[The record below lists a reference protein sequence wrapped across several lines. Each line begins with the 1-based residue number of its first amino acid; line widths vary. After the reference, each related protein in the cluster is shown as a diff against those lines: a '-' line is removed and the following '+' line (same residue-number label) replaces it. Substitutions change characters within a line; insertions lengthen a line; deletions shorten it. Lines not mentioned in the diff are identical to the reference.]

1 MANLRQL
8 ISRDRAQRTPLVGAA
23 AGSGAVVKSA
33 VSADADLLLALTA
46 SLYRNMG
53 WGTLSACFLPYG
65 DSNKQTRQIL
75 AQHVLPHSKDV
86 PIVAGIFGDEDEKI
100 DAHIAWLKEAG
111 VQGVT
116 NWPAIGLLDGNF
128 REMLAAEGF
137 TIDWEIQTLKR
148 AQAAGLATFGFVCT
162 PEEARRFADSGVDAL
177 ILCLGVTR
185 RYEDFHERR
194 DQLQHAITRLNQM
207 RNALGTAGKKLLCLA
222 YGGPVTMPE
231 DLEQVFRFCDVD
243 GFAGGS
249 VFERL
254 PVSDIVGSMVR
265 RFKSIATDPEERV
278 GEMGLG
284 QMIGRSGP
292 MKELFALIKR
302 IAPYDVNVV
311 IEGESGT
318 GKELVATQI
327 HRLSKRA
334 AQAFVTLNCG
344 AIPDTL
350 LESELFGHEKGAFT
364 GADRRRLGKFEL
376 AHRGT
381 LFLDEIANLS
391 PHGQV
396 ALLRAIQQREIT
408 RVGAENYIPTDVRVV
423 VASNQPLAAL
433 VQQGK
438 FRADLYHRLRQ
449 VTLSLPP
456 LRERREDLPLLADDI
471 LARVQIQLGRKM
483 LSIGSGFLHK
493 MRQHEFSG
501 NIRELQHVILDAV
514 LREDGPVMHG
524 AHFVP
529 MRQSLSVSSN
539 GDGSALTAMTKNLH
553 EARQSAVRQALQEAR
568 GNKSRAAE
576 ALGIT
581 RKTLYA
587 WMRGNAS

>member
-8 ISRDRAQRTPLVGAA
+8 IARDRTRRTPLVAVA
-23 AGSGAVVKSA
+23 AGLGGVVKSA
-33 VSADADLLLALTA
+33 VGADVDLLLALTA
-46 SLYRNMG
+46 SMYRNMG
-53 WGTLSACFLPYG
+53 WGTLSASFMPFG
-65 DSNKQTRQIL
+65 NSNAQTREIL
-75 AQHVLPHSKDV
+75 TQQVLPHSKDV
-86 PIVAGIFGDEDEKI
+86 PIVAGIFGEDNDAF
-100 DAHIAWLKEAG
+100 DAHLAWLIEAG
-111 VQGVT
+111 VEGVT

-128 REMLAAEGF
+128 RRMLEDDGF
-137 TIDWEIQTLKR
+137 TIDWEIETLKR
-148 AQAAGLATFGFVCT
+148 AQAAGLATFGFVCS

-177 ILCLGVTR
+177 ILCLGITR

-194 DQLQHAITRLNQM
+194 DQIQHAITRLNQM
-207 RNALGTAGKKLLCLA
+207 RDALGAQGRKLLCLT

-231 DLEQVFRFCDVD
+231 DLEQVFRFCEVD

-265 RFKSIATDPEERV
+265 RFKSIAKDPEQRV
-278 GEMGLG
+278 GEIGLG

-292 MKELFALIKR
+292 MKELFSLIKR

-334 AQAFVTLNCG
+334 PQAFVTLNCG

-423 VASNQPLAAL
+423 AATNQPLAGL
-433 VQQGK
+433 VAQGK

-449 VTLSLPP
+449 VTLTLPP
-456 LRERREDLPLLADDI
+456 LRERREDIPLLADDV
-471 LARVQIQLGRKM
+471 LSRLMIQLDKKM
-483 LSIGSGFLHK
+483 LSLGSGFLNK
-493 MRQHEFSG
+493 MRQHDFPG
-501 NIRELQHVILDAV
+501 NIRELQHVVLDAA
-514 LREDGPVMHG
+514 LREDGPVLHG

-529 MRQSLSVSSN
+529 VRQSLSAMASN
-539 GDGSALTAMTKNLH
+539 EDSALTVMSKSLH

-587 WMRGNAS
+587 WMRGNSA